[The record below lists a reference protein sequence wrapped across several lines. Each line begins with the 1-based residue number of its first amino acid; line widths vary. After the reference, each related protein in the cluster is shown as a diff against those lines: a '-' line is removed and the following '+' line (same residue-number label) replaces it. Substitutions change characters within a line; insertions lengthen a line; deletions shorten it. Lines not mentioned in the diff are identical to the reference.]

1 MKLRLLPL
9 LAFVM
14 LFVSCSSSNTKV
26 TKSWVNKDAV
36 KKEKINSI
44 FIAALTPNIENRTT
58 LENELAYWAKQNNL
72 KPIKSHDV
80 FPDVNKNNMPS
91 KEELL
96 NSIRGTKSEVI
107 FTIALK
113 KVETADY
120 ARASL
125 YIPVEPNVSFY
136 GYYSNV
142 FPLVYDVE
150 YYSPDK
156 TYFMESNIYD
166 AETEELLWSAKS
178 ETYNPSDYENF
189 IKGYVN
195 TLFKQLEKDGLLK
208 KGAVEPNY
216 K

>member
-9 LAFVM
+9 LAFV
-14 LFVSCSSSNTKV
+14 LLLISCSSSNTRI

-36 KKEKINSI
+36 KKEKYNTI
-44 FIAALTPNIENRTT
+44 FIAALNPNTEDKAT
-58 LENELAYWAKQNNL
+58 LENELAYWANQNNI
-72 KPIKSHDV
+72 KPVKSHEV
-80 FPDVNKNNMPS
+80 FANVTKDNMPT

-96 NSIRGTKSEVI
+96 NTIRGTKSEVI

-113 KVETADY
+113 DVKTADY
-120 ARASL
+120 ARGSV
-125 YIPVEPNVSFY
+125 YIPVGPTISFY

-150 YYSPDK
+150 YYTPDK
-156 TYFMESNIYD
+156 TYYVESNIYD
-166 AETEELLWSAKS
+166 AETEELLWSAQS
-178 ETYNPSDYENF
+178 ETYNPSDFENF

-195 TLFKQLEKDGLLK
+195 SLFKQLEKDGILK
-208 KGAVEPNY
+208 KGAIEPKY